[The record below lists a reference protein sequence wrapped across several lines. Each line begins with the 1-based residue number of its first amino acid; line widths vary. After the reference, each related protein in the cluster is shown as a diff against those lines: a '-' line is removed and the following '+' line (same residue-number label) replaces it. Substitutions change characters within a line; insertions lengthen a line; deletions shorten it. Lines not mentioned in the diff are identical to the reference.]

1 MKLPTLLLILMLTL
15 IGAFTT
21 LNWGAITVPTDL
33 SLGFASV
40 QLPLGLV
47 MLGLL
52 VIVTVVFLAFSLY
65 QLTSTLLETRKLS
78 REVQANRELS
88 DQAEASRFTELR
100 KYMETE
106 MAQQTALHATSKSV
120 LTEKMGQ
127 METNL
132 RASVEQSGNT
142 LASYI
147 GELEDRLER
156 KKLPLSASEGT
167 R

>member
-1 MKLPTLLLILMLTL
+1 MKLATLLVILMLTL
-15 IGAFTT
+15 IGAFAV
-21 LNWGAITVPTDL
+21 LNWGVFITPTEL
-33 SLGFASV
+33 SLGFTTMK
-40 QLPLGLV
+40 LPLGLV
-47 MLGLL
+47 MLSLL
-52 VIVTVVFLAFSLY
+52 AVVTTVFLAFSLY

-100 KYMETE
+100 KFMETE

-127 METNL
+127 METNV
-132 RASVEQSGNT
+132 RASIEQSGNT

-156 KKLPLSASEGT
+156 KKIGST
-167 R
+167 IV

>member
-1 MKLPTLLLILMLTL
+1 MKLATLLLILMLTL

-21 LNWGAITVPTDL
+21 LNWGVITKPTDL
-33 SLGFASV
+33 SLGFTTVS
-40 QLPLGLV
+40 LPLGLV
-47 MLGLL
+47 MLALL
-52 VIVTVVFLAFSLY
+52 VIVTTVFLAFSLY

-78 REVQANRELS
+78 REVQASRELS

-127 METNL
+127 METNV
-132 RASVEQSGNT
+132 RAAVEQSGNT

-156 KKLPLSASEGT
+156 KKAAPPSF
-167 R
+167 

>member
-1 MKLPTLLLILMLTL
+1 MKLATLLLILMLTL

-21 LNWGAITVPTDL
+21 LNWG
-33 SLGFASV
+33 
-40 QLPLGLV
+40 
-47 MLGLL
+47 
-52 VIVTVVFLAFSLY
+52 
-65 QLTSTLLETRKLS
+65 
-78 REVQANRELS
+78 
-88 DQAEASRFTELR
+88 FTELR

-127 METNL
+127 METNV
-132 RASVEQSGNT
+132 RAAVEQSGNT

-156 KKLPLSASEGT
+156 KKAAPPSF
-167 R
+167 

>member
-1 MKLPTLLLILMLTL
+1 MKLATLLVILMLTL
-15 IGAFTT
+15 IGAFTV
-21 LNWGAITVPTDL
+21 LNWGVFITPTDL
-33 SLGFASV
+33 SLGFMTMK
-40 QLPLGLV
+40 LPLGLV

-52 VIVTVVFLAFSLY
+52 AVVTAVFLAFSLY

-78 REVQANRELS
+78 RELQANRELS

-100 KYMETE
+100 KFMETE

-147 GELEDRLER
+147 GELEDRMER
-156 KKLPLSASEGT
+156 KKIGSTIG
-167 R
+167 

>member
-1 MKLPTLLLILMLTL
+1 MKLPTLLLILMLTV

-21 LNWGAITVPTDL
+21 LNWNVFITPTDL
-33 SLGFASV
+33 SRGFTTV
-40 QLPLGLV
+40 KLPLGLL
-47 MLGLL
+47 MLGAL
-52 VIVTVVFLAFSLY
+52 VFVTVVFVVFSLY
-65 QLTSTLLETRKLS
+65 QLTSALLETRKLS

-100 KYMETE
+100 KFMEAE

-156 KKLPLSASEGT
+156 KKIAPPSV
-167 R
+167 

>member
-1 MKLPTLLLILMLTL
+1 MKLATLLLILMLTL

-21 LNWGAITVPTDL
+21 LNWGLITTPTDL
-33 SLGFASV
+33 SLGFSTV
-40 QLPLGLV
+40 KWPLGLV

-52 VIVTVVFLAFSLY
+52 VIVTAVFLAFSLY

-78 REVQANRELS
+78 REVQASRELS

-100 KYMETE
+100 KFMEAE
-106 MAQQTALHATSKSV
+106 MAQQIALHATSKSV

-127 METNL
+127 LETNV
-132 RASVEQSGNT
+132 RASIEQSGNT

-156 KKLPLSASEGT
+156 KKIAPPVA
-167 R
+167 